1 MNTRTQTPFTHVDQD
16 LYAKAFQLLDPTPE
30 PVAPAAPATSAPVA
44 ATLAATPPA
53 HRPGA
58 VEKTLTDALAF
69 LDNHGWAKHRLI
81 HPEGARC
88 SIGALRAAA
97 GARNVAYRDAG
108 NLLLDEARR
117 QHGKQWESIPTWND
131 SHTGPQVR
139 AVWEAAIQRA
149 HHLNI

>member
-1 MNTRTQTPFTHVDQD
+1 MNTRTETDFTPVDPD
-16 LYAKAFQLLDPTPE
+16 LYAKAFQLLDPAPE
-30 PVAPAAPATSAPVA
+30 PITPVAPAAPTPVSHV
-44 ATLAATPPA
+44 LAAPPV
-53 HRPGA
+53 HRTGP
-58 VEKTLTDALAF
+58 VEKTLADALAF
-69 LDNHGWAKHRLI
+69 LDTHGWAKHRLI

-97 GARNVAYRDAG
+97 GARTTAYRDAG

-139 AVWEAAIQRA
+139 SVWEAAIQRA

>member
-1 MNTRTQTPFTHVDQD
+1 MTTRTATSFTPVDED
-16 LYAKAFQLLDPTPE
+16 LYATAFQLLDPAPE
-30 PVAPAAPATSAPVA
+30 PDVPAAPASPALAPAV
-44 ATLAATPPA
+44 LAAVPPM
-53 HRPGA
+53 HRAGP

-97 GARNVAYRDAG
+97 GARNTAYRDAG
-108 NLLLDEARR
+108 NLLLAEARR
-117 QHGKQWESIPTWND
+117 QHGKQWDAIPAWND
-131 SHTGPQVR
+131 SHTGAEVR
-139 AVWEAAIQRA
+139 GVWEAAIQRA